1 MNRARQH
8 KTATTDPVEL
18 TDTALDQAA
27 GRRAQHLNRTPAD

>member
-1 MNRARQH
+1 MTRARQH

-27 GRRAQHLNRTPAD
+27 GSGARST